1 MSSFKNNDNYKLYDN
16 NNYIGI
22 IKIFSGIYPYKET
35 RYHHEKNTLKLN
47 KVFQDRYLE
56 KTLGTFKTLI

>member
-47 KVFQDRYLE
+47 KVFQDRYL
-56 KTLGTFKTLI
+56 

>member
-1 MSSFKNNDNYKLYDN
+1 MSSFKNNDNYKLYDY

-56 KTLGTFKTLI
+56 KNLGTLKR